1 MLDSTDKKLLAYLQ
15 RNAQATAQELG
26 DTLAMSPSQASRRR
40 QRLEAD
46 GMITAITARLDPAK
60 LGLTVQ
66 AFIQV
71 EMAIHSKSAARGFHA
86 LVHSLPEVVSC
97 WTMTGEADYL
107 LRVFCPNLAALN
119 SLVHD
124 LLLPHEAVQRV
135 QTKIVM
141 DQIKTDGPLPV

>member
-1 MLDSTDKKLLAYLQ
+1 
-15 RNAQATAQELG
+15 
-26 DTLAMSPSQASRRR
+26 
-40 QRLEAD
+40 
-46 GMITAITARLDPAK
+46 MITAITARLDPAK

-135 QTKIVM
+135 QTRAQPQRLGV
-141 DQIKTDGPLPV
+141 GRRHRHHAVAARPVDVLN